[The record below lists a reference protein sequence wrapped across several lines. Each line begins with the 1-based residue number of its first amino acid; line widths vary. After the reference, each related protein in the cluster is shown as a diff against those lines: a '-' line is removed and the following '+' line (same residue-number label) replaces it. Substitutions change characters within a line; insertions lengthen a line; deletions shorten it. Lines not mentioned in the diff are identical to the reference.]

1 MSWKVRVDVGARGF
15 VELGASQTHT
25 NSLRFRRGSLFSK
38 VSRGA
43 LHHHQP
49 QRRGVRLLQVPV
61 PRKGK
66 WHLLSCPSRACHTA
80 RLLTRNGASP
90 MRVGLWL
97 PRPQCSALGA
107 PLPDHVGTH
116 THTSSFFFALSLG
129 RLTRQVNSGNI
140 SEKPMRYEAH
150 HAPHSSQAM
159 KYYLDEDPSNIVA
172 VHCLAGKLHSLVCHK
187 LARRSRAGLEC

>member
-1 MSWKVRVDVGARGF
+1 
-15 VELGASQTHT
+15 
-25 NSLRFRRGSLFSK
+25 
-38 VSRGA
+38 
-43 LHHHQP
+43 
-49 QRRGVRLLQVPV
+49 
-61 PRKGK
+61 
-66 WHLLSCPSRACHTA
+66 
-80 RLLTRNGASP
+80 

-116 THTSSFFFALSLG
+116 TSSFFALHLSG
-129 RLTRQVNSGNI
+129 GLTRQVSSGNI
-140 SEKPMRYEAH
+140 SETPMRYEAH

-187 LARRSRAGLEC
+187 LARRSRAGLSADIGFAAVHSQAEGGQEQSSAPFCCTSNSTTTRPKPFATLPTRDLPRVRCCSLAPAPPPLNGMVVDVPWSCDGSC